1 MPKACL
7 LSTPNTVPSAA
18 IVDDDDDDDDDAEK
32 VKDPSFGHSLCPRH

>member
-18 IVDDDDDDDDDAEK
+18 IEDDDDDDDDAEN